1 MIKTYTVHSPP
12 EDNRP
17 EDDRVMDYIFIKEGY
32 SIWAALLGP
41 FWTLANGMWMETG
54 VYIGGLIVGSIL
66 MEVIG
71 FNAGAIGAAILF
83 ANLIFGLF
91 ARDLQRFFYERQG
104 YTLETV
110 VNGKSYQDC
119 EVRYFR
125 QREKQTKTTTPPP
138 PEQEAPAL

>member
-12 EDNRP
+12 QDNRP

-32 SIWAALLGP
+32 SIWAGLLGP
-41 FWTLANGMWMETG
+41 FWTLANAMWMETG
-54 VYIGGLIVGSIL
+54 VYIGGLIIGSIL

-71 FNAGAIGAAILF
+71 FNAGAIGGTILF

-104 YTLETV
+104 YKLETV

-125 QREKQTKTTTPPP
+125 LREKQIKTTTPPP